1 MVGIKCPFP
10 PSTGGQA
17 FPALARL
24 SAVAIM
30 DEANKG
36 PDKMIC

>member
-1 MVGIKCPFP
+1 VVVIKCPSP

-17 FPALARL
+17 FPLLARL

-36 PDKMIC
+36 KDKMIC